1 MSSQQT
7 YLIEGMTCEHCVKA
21 VTSELSGLDGV
32 TRVEVDLTAGGTSTV
47 VVTSEQ
53 TLPREAVAAAVD
65 EAGYV
70 LAG

>member
-7 YLIEGMTCEHCVKA
+7 YLVEGMTCEHCVKA
-21 VTSELSGLDGV
+21 VTSELSELDGV
-32 TRVEVDLTAGGTSTV
+32 TAVEVDLNAGGTSTV
-47 VVTSEQ
+47 VVASEQ
-53 TLPREAVAAAVD
+53 VLPREAVAAAVD